1 MSEPANAHDSEGVGD
16 DADALGGGGALGGDG
31 ATRSALLIDWGGV
44 LTTNLFASFHAFC
57 LAAEI
62 DPQKLMGRFKSDPEA
77 RELLVALE
85 KGKLDER
92 EFEQKFAAL
101 LEVEPDGLVDGLFA
115 GVGPDEAMVN
125 AVRLTHAAGLRT
137 ALVSNSWG
145 VHRYPHDLFDELF
158 DGVVISAEE
167 GIRKPSRRMYEL
179 GAERAG
185 VAPEACVYV
194 DDLPFNLTPAEEL
207 GMATVHHTSA
217 DTTIPELERLLGL
230 ALAYRSD
237 HSRRRDART
246 ALQKGCPCYGHKVNV
261 AEQRSVGL
269 SAPPSSS
276 PAPPRTAASA
286 LCPAA
291 WCHRACRGRSAV
303 RASAPA
309 SA

>member
-1 MSEPANAHDSEGVGD
+1 VGEPTEALAGVSDDANALGSGS
-16 DADALGGGGALGGDG
+16 ALDGGGG

-77 RELLVALE
+77 RELLVSLE

-115 GVGPDEAMVN
+115 GVAPDEAMVN

-145 VHRYPHDLFDELF
+145 VHRYPHDLFEELF

-207 GMATVHHTSA
+207 GMATIHHTSA

-230 ALAYRSD
+230 TLRE
-237 HSRRRDART
+237 
-246 ALQKGCPCYGHKVNV
+246 VII
-261 AEQRSVGL
+261 
-269 SAPPSSS
+269 
-276 PAPPRTAASA
+276 
-286 LCPAA
+286 
-291 WCHRACRGRSAV
+291 
-303 RASAPA
+303 
-309 SA
+309 